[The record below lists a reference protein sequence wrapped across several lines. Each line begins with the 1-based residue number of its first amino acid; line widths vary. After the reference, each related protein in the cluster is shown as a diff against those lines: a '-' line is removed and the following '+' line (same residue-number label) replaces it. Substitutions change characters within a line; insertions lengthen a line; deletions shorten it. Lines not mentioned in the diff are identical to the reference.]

1 MKLSLDS
8 QNIRSFYDD
17 RFTIKGSMFQLFN
30 SKVYYCPLCNK
41 KQTKAID
48 QLPRNWTIEAAV
60 QKLEELGPAPVVPAK
75 QFCQIHPNMEV
86 SLGLYQIDT
95 ISDLW
100 PPLDGGRISIFERL
114 FQDASNARRQFVSN
128 VFTWSCQKGKKMQ
141 QSVVEIV
148 ITNLWRNF
156 IKRRKSST

>member
-1 MKLSLDS
+1 MAIHFVNSVSLILEKIGTVEIVS
-8 QNIRSFYDD
+8 RTPERQVFHRSFFDD
-17 RFTIKGSMFQLFN
+17 ISTIKLTEFQFVK

-86 SLGLYQIDT
+86 SLGQYQIDT
-95 ISDLW
+95 ISDL
-100 PPLDGGRISIFERL
+100 
-114 FQDASNARRQFVSN
+114 
-128 VFTWSCQKGKKMQ
+128 
-141 QSVVEIV
+141 EIHGHH
-148 ITNLWRNF
+148 
-156 IKRRKSST
+156 

>member
-1 MKLSLDS
+1 M
-8 QNIRSFYDD
+8 
-17 RFTIKGSMFQLFN
+17 
-30 SKVYYCPLCNK
+30 
-41 KQTKAID
+41 
-48 QLPRNWTIEAAV
+48 
-60 QKLEELGPAPVVPAK
+60 
-75 QFCQIHPNMEV
+75 
-86 SLGLYQIDT
+86 
-95 ISDLW
+95 
-100 PPLDGGRISIFERL
+100 PPLDGGRVTRFERL

>member
-1 MKLSLDS
+1 MVIHFVNSVSLILEKIGTVEILPVTLEH
-8 QNIRSFYDD
+8 NLCYIRLFLDD
-17 RFTIKGSMFQLFN
+17 ISAIKITVFQFVK

-86 SLGLYQIDT
+86 SLGQYQIDT
-95 ISDLW
+95 ISDLE
-100 PPLDGGRISIFERL
+100 LHDHH
-114 FQDASNARRQFVSN
+114 
-128 VFTWSCQKGKKMQ
+128 
-141 QSVVEIV
+141 
-148 ITNLWRNF
+148 
-156 IKRRKSST
+156 